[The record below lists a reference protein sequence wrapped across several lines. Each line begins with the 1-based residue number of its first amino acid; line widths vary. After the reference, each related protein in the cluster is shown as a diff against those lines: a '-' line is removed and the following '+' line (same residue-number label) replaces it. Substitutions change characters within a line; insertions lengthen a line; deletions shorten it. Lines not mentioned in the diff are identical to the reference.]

1 VPRRKRLGSRASRS
15 SSTPRH
21 TDNACDLGAL
31 HSLIRP
37 TTSTKF
43 LRDIWDKAPALF
55 HQPAGFGHLIA
66 MADLDILV
74 GLEGPRGDSGF
85 LRATRTTDAGSE
97 ERPIVGPS
105 GSTSLPALYGAWAD
119 GFTVI
124 ANGLQRK
131 WPSIAGFC
139 RRLQAELRCPV
150 GANLYGTPAGA
161 QGFAAHFDTH
171 DVFVVQLEGTKTW
184 RVFRPVHELPLVDAD
199 ARVDPKKLGPPVK
212 LATLITGDVLYI
224 PRGFIHDAVTAQ
236 THSVHLTIG
245 VNQARWVDLVK
256 DLVTL
261 AAGRDVRFRRAVP
274 LDESPIVARRT
285 VFELLSSLNTGD
297 LIDRSF
303 ARVQQQPITSG
314 QPVPDGHFLTLS
326 GAKRLRL
333 ADVLEHRAAM
343 PCVVT
348 READTASI
356 RFPGNVVT
364 GPVWIEPALRF
375 VASHPVF
382 AVRELPDALSVEG
395 KCVLATRLI
404 REGFLRFHNRQGA
417 ATWQR
422 RNVRQQRAR

>member
-1 VPRRKRLGSRASRS
+1 VPRRKNASPSRHADSA
-15 SSTPRH
+15 H
-21 TDNACDLGAL
+21 DLGAL

-37 TTSTKF
+37 TTATTF
-43 LRDIWDKAPALF
+43 LRDFWDKAPALF
-55 HQPAGFGHLIA
+55 HQPAGFGHLISI
-66 MADLDILV
+66 ADLDTLV
-74 GLEGPRGDSGF
+74 GLEGPRGESGF
-85 LRATRTTDAGSE
+85 LRATRTTDTGSE
-97 ERPIVGPS
+97 ERAIASPAGA
-105 GSTSLPALYGAWAD
+105 TSLQALYGAWAD
-119 GFTVI
+119 GFTII

-150 GANLYGTPAGA
+150 GANLYSTPAGA

-171 DVFVVQLEGTKTW
+171 DVFVVQLEGAKTW
-184 RVFRPVHELPLVDAD
+184 RVFRPMQELPLADAD
-199 ARVDPKKLGPPVK
+199 ARVDPKKLGPLVK
-212 LATLITGDVLYI
+212 LATLIAGDVLYI

-256 DLVTL
+256 DLVTM

-274 LDESPIVARRT
+274 LDQSPVAARRT
-285 VFELLSSLNTGD
+285 VFDLLSSLHAGD
-297 LIDRSF
+297 LIERSF

-326 GAKRLRL
+326 GARRVKP
-333 ADVLEHRAAM
+333 ADMVEHRAGM
-343 PCVVT
+343 PCIVT
-348 READTASI
+348 REGTAASL
-356 RFPGNVVT
+356 RFPGNVVS
-364 GPVWIEPALRF
+364 GPAWIEPALRF
-375 VASHPVF
+375 VAAHRVF
-382 AVRELPDALSVEG
+382 AVRDLPGALSAEG

-422 RNVRQQRAR
+422 RRSVRHQKAR